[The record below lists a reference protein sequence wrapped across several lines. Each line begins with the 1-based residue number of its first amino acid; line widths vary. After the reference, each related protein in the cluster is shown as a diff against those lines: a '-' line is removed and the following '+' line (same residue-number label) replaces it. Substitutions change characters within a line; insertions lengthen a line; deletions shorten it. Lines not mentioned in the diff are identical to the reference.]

1 MLQKFLIILRREVR
15 AIVSTAAFLSS
26 QRRTGHQQPSRVDV
40 RRFVRTTRL
49 RARYTRRYLLQM
61 RNSVLEFCSIAHY
74 PNFIPDELLHL
85 AHKPFES
92 GVDWPVRISY
102 ARLNPG
108 LGWATTKFVT
118 HLPPRPCAKNET
130 VKQGIAGQPIGAV
143 HACSGGLA
151 CCI

>member
-1 MLQKFLIILRREVR
+1 
-15 AIVSTAAFLSS
+15 
-26 QRRTGHQQPSRVDV
+26 
-40 RRFVRTTRL
+40 
-49 RARYTRRYLLQM
+49 M
-61 RNSVLEFCSIAHY
+61 RNSVLEFCSIAHH

-151 CCI
+151 CCIQRRQAGTAFKVRTYAAHGVVRGRADRDEISSDIDVVLQASRVDARKMRLHVG